1 MIIHHHSSHTFAVYG
16 LGSAVR
22 IVCLKHVLIQSEI
35 ILGVIIFC
43 RWDVYS
49 EKKSIGSSSG
59 WLSQTKYCVWFIYNY
74 ILFVKWKVSRDLK
87 LIVNTVTSSVLCI
100 FIYTG
105 RWWEIFDALKWLESF
120 FEILELAINTA
131 WIITVSLVRLLNS
144 GEWNVCIGFIVFV
157 GGIIS
162 DNLQT

>member
-1 MIIHHHSSHTFAVYG
+1 MRWKITLVWLYIITLPTHLLCVCG

-22 IVCLKHVLIQSEI
+22 IVCLKHVFRVISV
-35 ILGVIIFC
+35 LGLLSFADGMYTHNKEEVHCVII
-43 RWDVYS
+43 WMVVTN
-49 EKKSIGSSSG
+49 I
-59 WLSQTKYCVWFIYNY
+59 QYCVWFIYNY

-120 FEILELAINTA
+120 F
-131 WIITVSLVRLLNS
+131 SFFFFFNS
-144 GEWNVCIGFIVFV
+144 W
-157 GGIIS
+157 
-162 DNLQT
+162 NLQ

>member
-1 MIIHHHSSHTFAVYG
+1 MRWKIFGMIIHHHSSHTFAVYG

-22 IVCLKHVLIQSEI
+22 IVCLKRVLIQSEI
-35 ILGVIIFC
+35 SLGVIIFC

-49 EKKSIGSSSG
+49 LREEIHWVIIWRVITS
-59 WLSQTKYCVWFIYNY
+59 LKYCVWFIYNY
-74 ILFVKWKVSRDLK
+74 ILFVKWKFSRDLK

-120 FEILELAINTA
+120 YLKS
-131 WIITVSLVRLLNS
+131 W
-144 GEWNVCIGFIVFV
+144 
-157 GGIIS
+157 
-162 DNLQT
+162 NLQ